1 MPNFV
6 QTDVNYAAEYS
17 RAIAD
22 AYPYLSYFGD
32 IWASPNAAT
41 YRPGMG
47 KTMYIPSVSVGG
59 ARAVN
64 RDRIDGVFTRNWNND
79 FQAVTLDMD
88 REWDTLFDPLDIVE
102 TNDVATIANITRNFN
117 EFQKVP
123 EMDAYLAAKL
133 AGFAAMYGGTDAT
146 SLTTA
151 NILTQWDAYLAE
163 MANRRVN
170 RDRVVAYM
178 TPDTYKLLK
187 EAAGVTR
194 FVSTDEG
201 FRGIDRNVARLDG
214 VRIIEV
220 PKDMM
225 KTAYIFTEGWQVDV
239 SNAKQMNLLLVD
251 PLAVAAPVKYE
262 TSMMSAPT
270 AQSKGK
276 YLYYERYYYGAFS
289 LMQRGAGFLANLS
302 AAASLG
308 VLSVTS
314 VAGTVTAGDSVI
326 TVTGALVYD
335 SGRVPYG
342 YALYYTSGQNA
353 AVSLTYGSGLPT
365 DGGVTWTKLPGNPT
379 TLASQTASKYITVAL
394 VEEITGRVVAG
405 GNTTLLVKA

>member
-1 MPNFV
+1 MAFV

-17 RAIAD
+17 RAIAN

-47 KTMYIPSVSVGG
+47 KTMYIPSLSVSG
-59 ARAVN
+59 AKDAN
-64 RDRIDGVFTRNWNND
+64 RDRIDGVFTRGWNND
-79 FQAVTLDMD
+79 LQAVTLDMD
-88 REWDTLFDPLDIVE
+88 REWSTLFDPMDIVE
-102 TNDVATIANITRNFN
+102 SNDVATIANVTRTFN
-117 EFQKVP
+117 EFQKIP
-123 EMDAYLAAKL
+123 EMDAYLASKL

-146 SLTTA
+146 SLSSA
-151 NILTQWDAYLAE
+151 NILGQWDAYLAE

-170 RDRVVAYM
+170 RDRVIAYM

-187 EAAGVTR
+187 EASGVTR

-201 FRGIDRNVARLDG
+201 IRGLDRNVARLDG
-214 VRIIEV
+214 VRIVEV

-225 KTAYIFTEGWQVDV
+225 KTAYIFTEGWQVD
-239 SNAKQMNLLLVD
+239 SANAKQINLIIID
-251 PLAVAAPVKYE
+251 PLAVAAPVKYD
-262 TSMMSAPT
+262 TAMMSAPN

-302 AAASLG
+302 SAATLG
-308 VLSVTS
+308 TLSVTS

-326 TVTGALVYD
+326 TVTGAMVYN

-342 YALYYTSGQNA
+342 YGLYYTSGQNA
-353 AVSLTYGSGLPT
+353 AVSLTYGSALPT
-365 DGGVTWTKLPGNPT
+365 DGGTTWTKLAGNPA

-394 VEEITGRVVAG
+394 VEETTGRVVAG